1 MGHFCVEIN
10 TGAIQTA
17 TEIGVAAFNLA
28 WAGTEA
34 DFSKHIE
41 VCTAPTVK
49 WCDSRPKKTKGKE
62 PTKDELA
69 RAAKSQAA
77 FAGVAGGAEQAQQVA
92 PCNAY
97 KLTAKKWVAG
107 PDTMYQQKLEG
118 LRGTFDALATEH
130 QIASPVVTTYF
141 GPRSCPRSRRCCIN
155 IPMSRSSSTST
166 TGSGTSWRTALTR
179 VCGWATPSTR
189 T

>member
-1 MGHFCVEIN
+1 MLKRFVA
-10 TGAIQTA
+10 GALASYIFLPATA

-49 WCDSRPKKTKGKE
+49 WCDSRPKKIKGEE

-69 RAAKSQAA
+69 RAAKCQAA
-77 FAGVAGGAEQAQQVA
+77 FAEVAGGAEQAKQVA

-97 KLTAKKWVAG
+97 KLTAKKWAAG
-107 PDTMYQQKLEG
+107 PDTMYQQKLQG
-118 LRGTFDALATEH
+118 LRGTFDALVTEH
-130 QIASPVVTTYF
+130 QIAVFAIRMRAV
-141 GPRSCPRSRRCCIN
+141 N
-155 IPMSRSSSTST
+155 
-166 TGSGTSWRTALTR
+166 
-179 VCGWATPSTR
+179 PS
-189 T
+189 